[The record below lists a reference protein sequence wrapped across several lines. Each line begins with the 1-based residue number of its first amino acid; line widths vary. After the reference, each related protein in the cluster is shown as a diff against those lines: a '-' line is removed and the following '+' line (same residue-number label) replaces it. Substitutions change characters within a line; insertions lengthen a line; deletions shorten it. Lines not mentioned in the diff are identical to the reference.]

1 MIKYVWWILL
11 KNVIIVNPVAGNA
24 KNFKKGNN
32 LKKILNKNGVDADV
46 IVSDGP
52 NRITSIVN
60 QIAKVE
66 KTRFYSVGGDGTLNE
81 VISGLI
87 GTDSEVVVIPAGTG
101 NDFTKSVSCYKS
113 MRKIALAS
121 INSVSTPTD
130 VILFNNKYY
139 CINILNLGL
148 DAKIAENMNKFRKIP
163 FITGSMKYNLSIF
176 YTLAHAKNYK
186 LKVRIGDFV
195 EKGSYTLAAI
205 ANGKYYGGGV
215 CPSPDANTTDGILN
229 VTLVK
234 NSTLMQKL
242 ILLPRYKKGKHKSIK
257 QLRHFKTDS
266 ITVVSNKKF
275 PVSVDGEIIITN
287 RIHAKVVPSA
297 INVVHIKE

>member
-1 MIKYVWWILL
+1 M
-11 KNVIIVNPVAGNA
+11 KNIIIVNPVAGNA
-24 KNFKKGNN
+24 NN
-32 LKKILNKNGVDADV
+32 LKRGTNLKKMLNKNGIQADIV
-46 IVSDGP
+46 VSDGP
-52 NRITSIVN
+52 NRITTIVKELA
-60 QIAKVE
+60 QAE
-66 KTRFYSVGGDGTLNE
+66 QTRFYSVGGDGTLNE

-101 NDFTKSVSCYKS
+101 NDFVKSVSCYKS

-121 INSVSTPTD
+121 INAKSIPTD

-186 LKVRIGDFV
+186 LKVRINEFV

-205 ANGKYYGGGV
+205 ANGRYYGGGI

-229 VTLVK
+229 ITLVK
-234 NSTLMQKL
+234 NSTLLQKL
-242 ILLPRYKKGKHKSIK
+242 VLLPKYKKGKHESIK
-257 QLRHFKTDS
+257 QLRHFETDN
-266 ITVVSNKKF
+266 ITVVSTKKF
-275 PVSVDGEIIITN
+275 PVSVDGEIVLTN
-287 RIHAKVVPSA
+287 RIHAKVLPKAVR
-297 INVVHIKE
+297 VVHIKE